1 MVDKQLKSNI
11 KKTKDFT
18 TLWVKFH
25 DHYKSATKKNA
36 ITQEEE
42 SLFLET
48 KSLITGKYKALKG
61 SLRLNDSRDDEM
73 RDVISHVL
81 SLKSM
86 ATMSDKAF
94 ERIENSWRHSH
105 VFLNKMLKDLEGQ
118 NRQLA
123 EKKCSFEFLK
133 KIFSKRINQVL
144 VFMLIIFII
153 FIMTYILTIAIK
165 PFM

>member
-48 KSLITGKYKALKG
+48 KSLITDKYKALKD
-61 SLRLNDSRDDEM
+61 SLRLNSSGDDEV

-86 ATMSDKAF
+86 AAMSDKAS
-94 ERIENSWRHSH
+94 ERLENSWRHSH
-105 VFLNKMLKDLEGQ
+105 VFLNKILKDLEGQ

-123 EKKCSFEFLK
+123 KEKHSFEFLK
-133 KIFSKRINQVL
+133 KIFSKKINQIL
-144 VFMLIIFII
+144 ALISIIVII

>member
-11 KKTKDFT
+11 KKANDFIV
-18 TLWVKFH
+18 LWVKFH
-25 DHYKSATKKNA
+25 DHYKSAAKKNA

-48 KSLITGKYKALKG
+48 KSLITDKYKDLKD
-61 SLRLNDSRDDEM
+61 SLRLNSSRDDEM

-86 ATMSDKAF
+86 ATISDKAF

-123 EKKCSFEFLK
+123 EKKRSFEFLK
-133 KIFSKRINQVL
+133 KIFSKKIYQIL
-144 VFMLIIFII
+144 ALIFII
-153 FIMTYILTIAIK
+153 FIMTYLMTVAIK